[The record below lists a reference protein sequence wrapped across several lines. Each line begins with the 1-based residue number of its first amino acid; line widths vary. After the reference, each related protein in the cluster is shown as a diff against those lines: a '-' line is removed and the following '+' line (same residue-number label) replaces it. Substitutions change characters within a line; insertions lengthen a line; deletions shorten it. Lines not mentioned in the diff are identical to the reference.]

1 MNDNDDE
8 SRSNESDDPDDS
20 LGSGWLVEDVGLLVA
35 AAVLWAVVG
44 LVIAGLIFVI
54 IRFV

>member
-44 LVIAGLIFVI
+44 LAIAGLIFVI